1 MQVRICGRATEQLR
15 ADLRRSCRGWQ
26 GLDDR
31 DRRASVQPSAWPG
44 SVRWIKYDSRVG
56 GNYSYSAWERVDR

>member
-31 DRRASVQPSAWPG
+31 DRHRGPPVQLSVWP
-44 SVRWIKYDSRVG
+44 VVL
-56 GNYSYSAWERVDR
+56 V